1 MFPISQAALR
11 LLESPYRTPQ
21 TLVGGPRLDAALM
34 ASSGRT
40 ATTKAMGKG
49 STQFQHVMQTE
60 LPTKLLVSWLEMWT
74 SHYDL
79 VAPLRIGL
87 RPATAGGEV
96 LELTVLAPSGDIE
109 ANVLFAPMEDR
120 QGKRIL
126 SVRDQNTFDPALRQ
140 KRLMTII
147 HLWLIHR
154 YRTDSVHYVSPT
166 EDNRYQTQKMK
177 AHGLFREV
185 HEEVG
190 HIIVANVDHERVREL
205 LQADREALG
214 RLIRKEVPVGA
225 SAATAG

>member
-1 MFPISQAALR
+1 
-11 LLESPYRTPQ
+11 
-21 TLVGGPRLDAALM
+21 
-34 ASSGRT
+34 
-40 ATTKAMGKG
+40 
-49 STQFQHVMQTE
+49 
-60 LPTKLLVSWLEMWT
+60 
-74 SHYDL
+74 
-79 VAPLRIGL
+79 
-87 RPATAGGEV
+87 
-96 LELTVLAPSGDIE
+96 LTVLAPGGDIE

-154 YRTDSVHYVSPT
+154 YRADSVHYVSPT

-177 AHGLFREV
+177 AHGLFRDV
-185 HEEVG
+185 REEVG

-214 RLIRKEVPVGA
+214 RLIRKEVPVEA
-225 SAATAG
+225 R